1 MKAEIIT
8 IGDEILIGQIIDTNS
23 AWIANEL
30 NLIGIDVCR
39 MISIADQADEII
51 RAVDDSFQRVD
62 VIVMRGG
69 LGPTS
74 DDKTKQVLCDYFQT
88 HLLFDEEA
96 YKDVEKFFSDR
107 NLEVNEFN
115 RQQAMLPEN
124 AINFPNPMGTA
135 RGMWF
140 TKDGKHLFSLP
151 GVPYEMK
158 AIMQQSVLPELKKLS
173 GLQFIFHK
181 TIMTTGIGEAFL
193 AEKIHTWE
201 TELPSFIKL
210 AYLPSPGLVR
220 LRLSAKGSHPEIVQ
234 NAVMQKVEELEKI
247 IPEYI
252 YGFDDEPLEKVVG
265 DILKQKE
272 KTLCTAESCTGGYIS
287 HLITSI
293 PGSSDYFK
301 GGVVAYSNEIKAE
314 ILQVDE
320 NLLKEYGAVSQQ
332 VVEAMAINAR
342 RLLQS
347 DFSIAVSGIAGP
359 DGGTPQK
366 PVGYVWIAVADAQTC
381 KSEVFH
387 FGNQRMQN
395 IQRTALSALNLIRL
409 MLIYP

>member
-62 VIVMRGG
+62 VIVMTGG

-210 AYLPSPGLVR
+210 AYLPSPRLVR

>member
-1 MKAEIIT
+1 
-8 IGDEILIGQIIDTNS
+8 
-23 AWIANEL
+23 
-30 NLIGIDVCR
+30 
-39 MISIADQADEII
+39 
-51 RAVDDSFQRVD
+51 
-62 VIVMRGG
+62 
-69 LGPTS
+69 
-74 DDKTKQVLCDYFQT
+74 
-88 HLLFDEEA
+88 LLFDEEA

-124 AINFPNPMGTA
+124 AINFPNSMGTA

>member
-62 VIVMRGG
+62 VIVMTGG

-124 AINFPNPMGTA
+124 AINFPNSMGTA

>member
-62 VIVMRGG
+62 VIVMTGG

-387 FGNQRMQN
+387 FGNQAMQN